1 MHLVWHPHLMLHIFV
16 LLVFL
21 SIVTWAIIIGKSVQL
36 RREDQNSGQFVKA
49 FNKVKSLKSFV
60 PANRKRAPVDYD
72 LGIMFEELMD
82 ESGIMVPDWRMD
94 VSPEELEE
102 IMYLECLFKD
112 LYLNKIA
119 MA

>member
-1 MHLVWHPHLMLHIFV
+1 MKKIKIHQVIDKLIEVSSTSDLPPEARNALDD
-16 LLVFL
+16 
-21 SIVTWAIIIGKSVQL
+21 AI
-36 RREDQNSGQFVKA
+36 
-49 FNKVKSLKSFV
+49 
-60 PANRKRAPVDYD
+60 
-72 LGIMFEELMD
+72 EELMD

>member
-1 MHLVWHPHLMLHIFV
+1 MKKIKIHQVIDKLIEVSSTSDLTPEARNALDD
-16 LLVFL
+16 
-21 SIVTWAIIIGKSVQL
+21 AI
-36 RREDQNSGQFVKA
+36 
-49 FNKVKSLKSFV
+49 
-60 PANRKRAPVDYD
+60 
-72 LGIMFEELMD
+72 EELMD

-94 VSPEELEE
+94 ISPEELEE